1 MQIVVCSK
9 MIRIKIWKNEK
20 LNHRKVEQR
29 QDIIENTIEKLV
41 ELLTY
46 EWFESLWSSR
56 DNSA

>member
-1 MQIVVCSK
+1 